1 MIAPPQYSYP
11 MSKKGTYFIYGRHAV
26 LAALSNPRRST
37 IRLLVTGKA
46 DQEITLALSGKDLK
60 IETVSDRDLQA
71 KLPRDAVSQGLAL
84 EVEPLRGIALADLKP
99 ASGKNL
105 VVALDQV
112 TDPHNVG
119 AIFRS
124 AAAFG
129 VKAIVTQDRHS
140 PPEGGALA
148 KAASGALDAV
158 PWIRV
163 TNLSR
168 ALDDLYE
175 MGYWRIGLEGAADKT
190 ISEVDMGGNLV
201 LVLGAEGKGLR
212 QLTAEHCDLIVKIP
226 ISGEGEIES
235 LNVSNAAAVALYE
248 LSK

>member
-1 MIAPPQYSYP
+1 

-26 LAALSNPRRST
+26 KAALINPKRSA
-37 IRLLVTGKA
+37 IRLLVAGKA
-46 DQEITLALSGKDLK
+46 DQEITAALSGKGVK

-71 KLPRDAVSQGLAL
+71 KLPRDAVAQGLAL
-84 EVEPLRGIALADLKP
+84 EVEPLRQIAIADLKP
-99 ASGKNL
+99 GSGKNL

-148 KAASGALDAV
+148 KAASGALDII
-158 PWIRV
+158 PWVRV

-168 ALDDLYE
+168 ALDDLFE
-175 MGYWRIGLEGAADKT
+175 MGYWRIGLEGAAGKA
-190 ISEVDMGGNLV
+190 ISEVEMGDNLV

-212 QLTAEHCDLIVKIP
+212 HLTLENCDVLAKIP
-226 ISGEGEIES
+226 ISGNIES
-235 LNVSNAAAVALYE
+235 LNVSTAAAVALFE
-248 LSK
+248 LSKP